1 MSNDTVSRRVD
12 VVATDIV
19 DQVAAKLTGSF
30 ALHLDKSTDVSGSAQ
45 LVGFV
50 RYRDADGI
58 AEHILFCKNMQGR
71 TTLKDIFN
79 VVDAFFTEKSLNW
92 TRCSSICTDAATSI
106 TGTIKGFVTLAKE
119 KNPNVKWT
127 HCIMH
132 REALA
137 SKRMSPQLHDVLN
150 CSIKVINFIKSRPL
164 NSRLF
169 RLLCKKMEAKHKQ
182 LLLHTEVRWL
192 SRGRILNSLFKLR
205 TEVGMFCKEHNSPY
219 NELFENVGWLAKLCY
234 LAEIFNKLDEL
245 NVGLQG
251 KQANILTLHDKISG
265 FLKKL
270 ISGRKRA
277 KKQTLHAFPNSRS
290 SFSRKK

>member
-1 MSNDTVSRRVD
+1 M
-12 VVATDIV
+12 ATDIV
-19 DQVAAKLTGSF
+19 NQVVAKLTGLF
-30 ALHLDKSTDVSGSAQ
+30 ALQLDKSTDVSESAQ

-50 RYRDADGI
+50 RYCDADGI
-58 AEHILFCKNMQGR
+58 AEHILFCKSMQGR
-71 TTLKDIFN
+71 TTGKHIFN
-79 VVDAFFTEKSLNW
+79 VVDAFFAEKSLNW
-92 TRCSSICTDAATSI
+92 TLCSSICTDAATSI

-127 HCIMH
+127 HCIIH

-150 CSIKVINFIKSRPL
+150 CSIKVINFMKSRPL

-169 RLLCKKMEAKHKQ
+169 RLLCKKMEAEHTQ
-182 LLLHTEVRWL
+182 LLLHTKVRWL
-192 SRGRILNSLFKLR
+192 SRERIQNRLFKLR

-219 NELFENVGWLAKLCY
+219 SELFENVGWLAKLCY

-251 KQANILTLHDKISG
+251 KQANILTLHDKISV

>member
-1 MSNDTVSRRVD
+1 
-12 VVATDIV
+12 
-19 DQVAAKLTGSF
+19 
-30 ALHLDKSTDVSGSAQ
+30 
-45 LVGFV
+45 
-50 RYRDADGI
+50 
-58 AEHILFCKNMQGR
+58 MQGR
-71 TTLKDIFN
+71 TTGKDIFN
-79 VVDAFFTEKSLNW
+79 VVDAFFAEKSLNW

-127 HCIMH
+127 HCIIH

-150 CSIKVINFIKSRPL
+150 CSIKVINFIKSRLL

-169 RLLCKKMEAKHKQ
+169 RLLCKKMEAEHTQ

-192 SRGRILNSLFKLR
+192 SRERIQKRLFKLR
-205 TEVGMFCKEHNSPY
+205 TEVGMFCKEHKSPY
-219 NELFENVGWLAKLCY
+219 SELFENVGWLAKLCY

-245 NVGLQG
+245 SVGLQG
-251 KQANILTLHDKISG
+251 KQAKILTLHDKISG

-290 SFSRKK
+290 SFSRKE